1 MTMQIS
7 IYQVDAFTDKLFGG
21 NPAAVCPL
29 EEWPDD
35 QVMQSIAAENNL
47 AETAFFV
54 RTGDSFK
61 LRWFTPA
68 VEVDLC
74 GHATLASA
82 HVLFNHLGYHGTTI
96 RFQSRSGE
104 LRTTKSGDLITLD
117 FPTCRPKATQ
127 KPEVLAR
134 ALGKEPIE
142 VYAASSLLTVFALQ
156 EDILYLKPDFDLVK
170 QADPHAVIVT
180 APGKDCDFVSRFFAP
195 NYGINEDPVTGS
207 AHTVLIPYW
216 SARLEKKK
224 LHARQLS
231 RRQGELFCEDKG
243 DRVLISGRAVT
254 YLVGEIH
261 V

>member
-1 MTMQIS
+1 MQIS
-7 IYQVDAFTDKLFGG
+7 IYHVDAFTDKLFGG

-35 QVMQSIAAENNL
+35 QVMQQIGAENNL

-54 RTGDSFK
+54 REGDSFK

-82 HVLFNHLGYHGTTI
+82 HVLFNHLGYMGTTI

-104 LRTTKSGDLITLD
+104 LRTTKAGDLITLD
-117 FPTCRPKATQ
+117 FPTNKPKATK

-134 ALGKEPIE
+134 ALGKDPVE
-142 VYAASSLLTVFALQ
+142 VYASSSLLAVFESQ
-156 EDILYLKPDFDLVK
+156 DDIMNLAPDFDLVK

-180 APGKDCDFVSRFFAP
+180 APAQDCDFVSRFFAP

-216 SARLEKKK
+216 SARLDKKK

-231 RRQGELFCEDKG
+231 RRRGELFCEDKG
-243 DRVLISGRAVT
+243 ERVLISGRAVT

-261 V
+261 L